1 MVLRENID
9 IRPFFMKFGV
19 VVALSFAG
27 FLYHRLKTRKIKPYL
42 PPPPLLHVSDC
53 LVEIDSSGNDRHK
66 EILPTS
72 EPEEMSMQRTSV
84 DASVDLSPS
93 NKHGEDVFLLP
104 EFSDNVGTSL
114 KLQTETARLELDT
127 STTSRSAEKD
137 DYEQEI
143 KYLRNMVRMLSERE
157 RNLEL
162 QLLEYYG
169 LKEQEAAV
177 FELQNQLKINKMEA
191 KRFNHKIES
200 LQSENQRLEAQV
212 VDHARVMAELETAK
226 SKIKLFKKKLKQEA
240 EQNREQI
247 LSLQK
252 KVARFQEQE
261 LKASAN
267 NQDAESNLQRVKALE
282 IEGDELRKFNM
293 RLQMENSEL
302 SHKLQSTQILANSV
316 FDHSEVEALN
326 EMSNHLREEN
336 QELTKHI
343 EQLRAE
349 KFTDVEELVYL
360 RWINACL
367 RYELKNYQ
375 PLAGRTVAR
384 DLSKGLSPRSEEKAK
399 KLVLEY
405 AKADGGI
412 GDKGIINHM
421 DFDCDQWFHS
431 SSQTSFATDDS
442 SCDNSSSASKPTNKI
457 KFFKK
462 LRRLLRG
469 KDNTS
474 KAEEDA
480 DSPTS
485 NCSSV
490 DIPRWRSLNL
500 DQTKEAE
507 KFRRNSDF
515 SSYGFKRLISGKDD
529 GLDSPVEPS
538 RLYQDADSVLKFA
551 EVLKQPIPAKG
562 KIPKK
567 AASIM

>member
-1 MVLRENID
+1 
-9 IRPFFMKFGV
+9 
-19 VVALSFAG
+19 
-27 FLYHRLKTRKIKPYL
+27 
-42 PPPPLLHVSDC
+42 
-53 LVEIDSSGNDRHK
+53 
-66 EILPTS
+66 
-72 EPEEMSMQRTSV
+72 MSMQRTSV

-191 KRFNHKIES
+191 KLFNHKIES

-261 LKASAN
+261 LKVSAN

-336 QELTKHI
+336 QALTKQI

-529 GLDSPVEPS
+529 DLESPVEPP
-538 RLYQDADSVLKFA
+538 RLYQDADSILKFA
-551 EVLKQPIPAKG
+551 EVLKQPTPAKG